1 VSAGNNLP
9 WFSYSDKI
17 FVMPEGGTLVSCI
30 VPDFLRSRKADSI
43 HNCFSNSNSRYTDAS
58 TTSTHSS
65 LRRSRM
71 IFGLAASILRI
82 FLCKSCSSTGGTR
95 CREGS
100 RFFCRNGGSSNFDTA
115 GLGNVSS
122 SSRHSHISGGFQESF
137 RPLEAMEKV
146 VDWLSFDVTED
157 VLLEKLL
164 VGTGKSKLEGLD
176 LRY

>member
-1 VSAGNNLP
+1 MNAGSNLP

-17 FVMPEGGTLVSCI
+17 FVMPEEGTLVSCI
-30 VPDFLRSRKADSI
+30 IPDFFLRPRIADSI

-58 TTSTHSS
+58 AISTHSS
-65 LRRSRM
+65 LRRSRK

-82 FLCKSCSSTGGTR
+82 FLCKSCSSTGGAR

-122 SSRHSHISGGFQESF
+122 SSGHSHISGGFQESF
-137 RPLEAMEKV
+137 RPLEA
-146 VDWLSFDVTED
+146 T
-157 VLLEKLL
+157 EKL
-164 VGTGKSKLEGLD
+164 VD
-176 LRY
+176 